1 MTLTTRPD
9 RIHANCTQPPMTD
22 EQMRAAWNAGDPLAQ
37 IAHAARR
44 RNGLSR
50 VEVREIVLGVTA

>member
-1 MTLTTRPD
+1 MTLTTRPE
-9 RIHANCTQPPMTD
+9 RIHPKCSQPPLTD
-22 EQMRAAWNAGDPLAQ
+22 EQMCSAWRAGDPLAR

-50 VEVREIVLGVTA
+50 VEVREIVLGVTT